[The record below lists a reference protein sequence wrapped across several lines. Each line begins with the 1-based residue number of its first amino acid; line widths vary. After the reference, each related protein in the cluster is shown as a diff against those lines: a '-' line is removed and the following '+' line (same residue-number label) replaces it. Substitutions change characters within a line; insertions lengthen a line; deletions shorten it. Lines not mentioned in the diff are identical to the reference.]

1 MFVQPYPFFEGIS
14 ILTLNGYENSE
25 FYLPVNDL
33 LTALSVL
40 RIYVFIRAGLIL
52 TPYGSTRCNELNN
65 LANRLCKMYGC
76 KADFGFSLKCM
87 FKDNPLFLIGAF
99 FTISSMI
106 FAFQIYLVER
116 RAAYLLTGTIGMSN
130 NYTNALWLVLMT
142 ITTVGYGDYFPHTS
156 FGRIIILFVAIWG
169 TFIVS
174 MMVVVVSNTLTME
187 KN

>member
-1 MFVQPYPFFEGIS
+1 
-14 ILTLNGYENSE
+14 
-25 FYLPVNDL
+25 
-33 LTALSVL
+33 
-40 RIYVFIRAGLIL
+40 
-52 TPYGSTRCNELNN
+52 
-65 LANRLCKMYGC
+65 MYGC
-76 KADFGFSLKCM
+76 KADFSFSLKCM
-87 FKDNPLFLIGAF
+87 FKDNPLILIGVF

-116 RAAYLLTGTIGMSN
+116 RAAYLADNPGYMCN
-130 NYTNALWLVLMT
+130 NYPNSLWLVLMT

-156 FGRIIILFVAIWG
+156 IGRIIILIVAIWG